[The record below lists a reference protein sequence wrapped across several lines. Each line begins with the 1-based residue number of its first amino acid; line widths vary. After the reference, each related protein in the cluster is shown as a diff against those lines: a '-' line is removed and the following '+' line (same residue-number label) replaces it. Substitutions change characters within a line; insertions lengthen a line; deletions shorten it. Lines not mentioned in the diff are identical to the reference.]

1 MFSWDVAKKI
11 KKIQELICSYFPQK
25 QMGQCEHRLYLNN
38 KLGSSQFQFLHFSL
52 PVWQLSQKF
61 HLYGL
66 ILVTK
71 MYTSML

>member
-1 MFSWDVAKKI
+1 MFSWNVAKKI
-11 KKIQELICSYFPQK
+11 QKIQELICSYFPQK
-25 QMGQCEHRLYLNN
+25 QMGQCEHWLYLNN
-38 KLGSSQFQFLHFSL
+38 KSRSFQFQFLHFSL

-61 HLYGL
+61 SFYGL